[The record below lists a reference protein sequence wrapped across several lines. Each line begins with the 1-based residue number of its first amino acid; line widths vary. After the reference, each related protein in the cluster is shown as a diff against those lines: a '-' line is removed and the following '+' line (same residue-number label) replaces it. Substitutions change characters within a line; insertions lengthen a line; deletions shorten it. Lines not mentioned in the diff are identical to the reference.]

1 MVTGVAVEINKVEG
15 VASTVH
21 LSSQSPG
28 CRETREREGG
38 NFIQHTRYAWSTRLQ
53 NLLCSAVKVSC
64 ILRSFPSSISLCLIN
79 CGLCCIIHVLCTLL
93 VCCVARPLV

>member
-28 CRETREREGG
+28 CRETRERREGTSYT
-38 NFIQHTRYAWSTRLQ
+38 HTTQKGVYFHVVLENKVGPPYHTT
-53 NLLCSAVKVSC
+53 NLLHCSLRKSVLYICMLGSGCLCVYCAV
-64 ILRSFPSSISLCLIN
+64 L
-79 CGLCCIIHVLCTLL
+79 G
-93 VCCVARPLV
+93 

>member
-28 CRETREREGG
+28 CRETRERGGREGTSYT
-38 NFIQHTRYAWSTRLQ
+38 HTTQKGVYFRGVLENKVGPPYHTT
-53 NLLCSAVKVSC
+53 NLLY
-64 ILRSFPSSISLCLIN
+64 
-79 CGLCCIIHVLCTLL
+79 TL
-93 VCCVARPLV
+93 

>member
-28 CRETREREGG
+28 CRERREGTSYT
-38 NFIQHTRYAWSTRLQ
+38 HTTQKGFRGVLENKVGPPYHTT
-53 NLLCSAVKVSC
+53 NLLHCS
-64 ILRSFPSSISLCLIN
+64 LRKIK
-79 CGLCCIIHVLCTLL
+79 CIIYVTVHGKR
-93 VCCVARPLV
+93 AHS

>member
-38 NFIQHTRYAWSTRLQ
+38 RELHTTH
-53 NLLCSAVKVSC
+53 K
-64 ILRSFPSSISLCLIN
+64 ICLVYQTTK
-79 CGLCCIIHVLCTLL
+79 L
-93 VCCVARPLV
+93 AM

>member
-28 CRETREREGG
+28 CRETRERGG
-38 NFIQHTRYAWSTRLQ
+38 RELHTTH
-53 NLLCSAVKVSC
+53 K
-64 ILRSFPSSISLCLIN
+64 IF
-79 CGLCCIIHVLCTLL
+79 L
-93 VCCVARPLV
+93 VYQTTKLAM

>member
-28 CRETREREGG
+28 CRETRERKGG
-38 NFIQHTRYAWSTRLQ
+38 NFIQHTI
-53 NLLCSAVKVSC
+53 KM
-64 ILRSFPSSISLCLIN
+64 CLVYQTTK
-79 CGLCCIIHVLCTLL
+79 L
-93 VCCVARPLV
+93 AM

>member
-28 CRETREREGG
+28 CRETRERREGTYIHIRHKKVYI
-38 NFIQHTRYAWSTRLQ
+38 FVVCWKTRLVHHTIPQ
-53 NLLCSAVKVSC
+53 TYYTVAYEKVYC
-64 ILRSFPSSISLCLIN
+64 IFACLEVGVCVSI
-79 CGLCCIIHVLCTLL
+79 VLY
-93 VCCVARPLV
+93 